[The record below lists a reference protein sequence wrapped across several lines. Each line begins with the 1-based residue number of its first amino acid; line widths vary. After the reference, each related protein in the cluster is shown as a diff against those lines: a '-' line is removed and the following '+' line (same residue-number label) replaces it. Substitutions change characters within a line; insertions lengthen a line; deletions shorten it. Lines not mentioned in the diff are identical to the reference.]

1 MNIEEFLN
9 NNKIKYIPIKL
20 IYDSENKNIIAIH
33 TSNKNMNS
41 YKTFKN
47 YSYDEFKIFKNEY
60 NNGPYDCFNLLAIDT
75 HEYQIIDI
83 DKDNY
88 KEHFENFKDQPY
100 YLSRNKR
107 LPHYIV
113 KLKNINNESS
123 RTEFEY
129 GDILHGQWSWVK
141 KDEKVINYDKKINA
155 YNYLSFSKNNNNNNN
170 NLELESKYLKL
181 KKYLNKLSQERKD
194 KYNKWIMVLYCI
206 KYICIENKEI
216 ALKIC
221 DEFSKDS
228 KKYKGFDDVKKH
240 FNQIKSNNENSSQC
254 FEKIKKMHFNDQR
267 NEKNENEEDLEL
279 IYNNTKQVFE
289 EKIFKINRLCL
300 FCEYNEDKYTLYTKQ
315 ELLIRFENY
324 KNIGKKSFIN
334 MWLKDEKLRAYDD
347 FDCLFTMPNK
357 DKNMF
362 NTFNGFNAEK
372 YKITDKI
379 NDDLIFLL
387 NHIKRLCGNDMN
399 CYDYVINWMS
409 YLIKYTHIK
418 NKMTALVFISKEEG
432 CGKSMFFN
440 WFAKKIIGHKYSS
453 IVSNEEQIFNN
464 YAIDRYQKC
473 FILFNETKFDM
484 IINNNEKLKQ
494 YISDIDDTYNQ
505 KYMKQF
511 NCYNFNHYVFLSNN
525 NNPVQISQ
533 HDRRFMVFEIQTFES
548 ENINKNDYMNR
559 LDNLLNNDNDSLIA
573 RFYDCLINHKIDI
586 NYNFEYNRPKNE
598 IYNTIQ
604 DNSITL
610 PIRFISDIVYHIN
623 EYPEFLS
630 NKKDENIKIISY
642 DNFFKIYNDYVKES
656 GYKDGYNKK
665 YFKDQI
671 LTIDP
676 FKKYLKN
683 GSLPKINHNTVNVFK
698 FDYDELI
705 KYLIKNKKID
715 NNNDNND
722 DDEYI

>member
-1 MNIEEFLN
+1 MDIEEYLN
-9 NNKIKYIPIKL
+9 KNKIKYIPIKL
-20 IYDSENKNIIAIH
+20 IKDENNKIIAIQAY
-33 TSNKNMNS
+33 NKNMNS
-41 YKTFKN
+41 YKMFKDYSYNEFEVFKN
-47 YSYDEFKIFKNEY
+47 QI
-60 NNGPYDCFNLLAIDT
+60 NNNINDFDLLAIDT
-75 HEYQIIDI
+75 YEYQIIDI

-88 KEHFENFKDQPY
+88 KEQFENFKDQPY

-129 GDILHGQWSWVK
+129 GDILHGQWSWCK
-141 KDEKVINYDKKINA
+141 LNEKVINYDKKINA
-155 YNYLSFSKNNNNNNN
+155 YNYSSFSKNNNNN

-181 KKYLNKLSQERKD
+181 KKYINKLSQERKD

-240 FNQIKSNNENSSQC
+240 FNQIKSNNENSTQC
-254 FEKIKKMHFNDQR
+254 FEKLKKMHYNDQR
-267 NEKNENEEDLEL
+267 NEKKETEEDFEL

-289 EKIFKINRLCL
+289 ETIFKINELCL
-300 FCEYNEDKYTLYTKQ
+300 FCEQKDDKYVKYTKQ

-324 KNIGKKSFIN
+324 KNIGKRSFIN
-334 MWLKDEKLRAYDD
+334 MWLKDEKLRAYDN
-347 FDCLFTMPNK
+347 FDCLFTMPNNNIK
-357 DKNMF
+357 MY

-372 YKITDKI
+372 YKLTNNI
-379 NDDLIFLL
+379 NDDLTFLL

-399 CYDYVINWMS
+399 CFNYVINWMS
-409 YLIKYTHIK
+409 YLIKFTHIK

-440 WFAKKIIGHKYSS
+440 WLAKKIIGHKYSS

-505 KYMKQF
+505 KYMKQI

-525 NNPVQISQ
+525 DNPVQISQ
-533 HDRRFMVFEIQTFES
+533 HDRRFMVFEIPTFES

-559 LDNLLNNDNDSLIA
+559 LDNLLNNDNDNLIA
-573 RFYDCLINHKIDI
+573 QFYNHLINNKIDI

-604 DNSITL
+604 DNSIKV
-610 PIRFISDIVYHIN
+610 PIRFISEIAYHIN
-623 EYPEFLS
+623 EYPEFYS

-642 DNFFKIYNDYVKES
+642 NDFFRLYNEYVIESKYKIEH
-656 GYKDGYNKK
+656 NKK

-671 LTIDP
+671 LTIEP

-683 GSLPKINHNTVNVFK
+683 GSLPKIKHNTVNVFK
-698 FDYDELI
+698 FNYDELI

-715 NNNDNND
+715 DNDNND